1 MRKRPQ
7 KVQNSRLGTSLDAE
21 AIDSVMF
28 VCLAS
33 EWRDLPDIMT
43 LATLPLKAFGRI
55 GSIGLSDASH
65 C

>member
-1 MRKRPQ
+1 M
-7 KVQNSRLGTSLDAE
+7 SLDAE

-33 EWRDLPDIMT
+33 EWPDLPDIMT
-43 LATLPLKAFGRI
+43 LARLPLKAFWRI
-55 GSIGLSDASH
+55 GSIGLSAASH